1 VTSLFRRA
9 GVAWH
14 RYFFAPAPPTD
25 LAFSRLVFCSLALA
39 YYLLQDFS
47 EWGTVAREFWMPI
60 PLFSVL
66 SLPLL
71 PPGAIALLQTVFKVA
86 LALAAVGLFTRPALA
101 VAFGCSVYLLGLPQN
116 FGQTQHF
123 DTLLV
128 LVCGILTFS
137 RAGDAWSADAWLR
150 ARRGGAAVG
159 DSGEYT
165 WPIRA
170 IWVTTAVIFFS
181 AGFSK
186 LRHSGLNWVFSD
198 HLATILVRHQYFVS
212 DGEPLTSWGLAIAS
226 ISWAPRLL
234 AGISLAT
241 EVLYPLALF
250 SRRARMILVPGGI
263 AFLVGIRL
271 LMGPTFEAFLICNV
285 FWVPWRRVLA
295 RLREGRGADQP
306 AISPALTT
314 DAGAPSIR
322 ATPIARNA
330 ASSASNTSP
339 P

>member
-1 VTSLFRRA
+1 VIGLFRRA
-9 GVAWH
+9 GAAWH

-25 LAFSRLVFCSLALA
+25 LSFARLVFCTMALV
-39 YYLLQDFS
+39 YYLPQDFS
-47 EWGTVAREFWMPI
+47 EWGTVSPEFWMPI

-71 PPGAIALLQTVFKVA
+71 PQGAIAVLQGVFK
-86 LALAAVGLFTRPALA
+86 LALAFGAVGLFTRPALG
-101 VAFGCSVYLLGLPQN
+101 VAFACSVYLLGLPQN
-116 FGQTQHF
+116 FGQVQHF

-128 LVCGILTFS
+128 LACGILTFS

-150 ARRGGAAVG
+150 ARRGGPAVG
-159 DSGEYT
+159 ESGEYT
-165 WPIRA
+165 WPIRT
-170 IWVTTAVIFFS
+170 IWVMAAVIFFS
-181 AGFSK
+181 AGLSK

-198 HLATILVRHQYFVS
+198 HLAIILVRHQYFVS
-212 DGEPLTSWGLAIAS
+212 DGEPLTSWGVPIAA

-250 SRRARMILVPGGI
+250 SRRARMVLVPGGI

-285 FWVPWRRVLA
+285 FWIPWQRVLA
-295 RLREGRGADQP
+295 RVRGSRRADQR
-306 AISPALTT
+306 AISPAPAT
-314 DAGAPSIR
+314 DAGASALS
-322 ATPIARNA
+322 ATPIVRSA
-330 ASSASNTSP
+330 ASTASNTSP